1 MSELN
6 IPSEHY
12 AIFKFFITLPRELKN
27 QIVEQLKSAPIGLS
41 PSALIDFVSDNV
53 EKLSKDRVSDII
65 KIIYSLI
72 RAKENAD
79 VDVPEFLVLLNNG
92 LAKTMVEELQP
103 TPQIMADF
111 EQILLNST
119 TTITTAKVID
129 SMTENTKTFLEAK
142 FFQDIRP
149 VFDHEDNLIGSAT
162 IHNLKIIFKE
172 HNEIKETFISLDDN
186 DLDKFFTVLKNAQ
199 EKLRII
205 KKSFLNAKI
214 INIK

>member
-1 MSELN
+1 M
-6 IPSEHY
+6 
-12 AIFKFFITLPRELKN
+12 
-27 QIVEQLKSAPIGLS
+27 
-41 PSALIDFVSDNV
+41 IDFVSDNV

-92 LAKTMVEELQP
+92 LAKTMVEELHP

-129 SMTENTKTFLEAK
+129 SMTENT
-142 FFQDIRP
+142 
-149 VFDHEDNLIGSAT
+149 
-162 IHNLKIIFKE
+162 
-172 HNEIKETFISLDDN
+172 
-186 DLDKFFTVLKNAQ
+186 
-199 EKLRII
+199 
-205 KKSFLNAKI
+205 
-214 INIK
+214 

>member
-1 MSELN
+1 MTKQ
-6 IPSEHY
+6 
-12 AIFKFFITLPRELKN
+12 F
-27 QIVEQLKSAPIGLS
+27 LS